1 VLGPYDVLVY
11 TGRATFSGLGKGR
24 TSVGTIAEPRT
35 HKEADLLRDLYQ
47 CTTIPNSQ
55 VAKFTYRLNFG
66 ETYSTHSG
74 EQPCV
79 ECGRLRLMASCFQV
93 ERDGPSVAERD
104 REDAVLHTPVCDVL
118 GVEVPIMQA
127 AIWPAT
133 APELVAAVS
142 DAGGLGSI
150 GSVFESAESVE
161 GQIARVRELTSRPF
175 AVNHVVPLLDEEAF
189 KVTLE
194 AEPAVISLALGD
206 PGDLV
211 ERAHA
216 AGAKVVHQVHTVA
229 QARRVAEL
237 AVDVIIAQGSEAGG
251 QGLSLGVGAMALIPQ
266 VVDAVSPIPVL
277 AAGAVAD
284 GRGLAAALVLGAQ
297 GANVGTRF
305 LASEEASADESW
317 KRTILATESEDVVK
331 FEVWKEIFPPPS
343 EGAYETAPRVMR
355 TSFVEEWQRRPE
367 AARRE
372 AERLRDEVM
381 SVVRERRVHELVP
394 FTGQT
399 AGMIHA
405 VLPASEIIRG
415 MVSEAEEAL
424 RGATQFLD

>member
-1 VLGPYDVLVY
+1 LARRCLNGS
-11 TGRATFSGLGKGR
+11 GRMAM
-24 TSVGTIAEPRT
+24 
-35 HKEADLLRDLYQ
+35 LR
-47 CTTIPNSQ
+47 
-55 VAKFTYRLNFG
+55 
-66 ETYSTHSG
+66 
-74 EQPCV
+74 
-79 ECGRLRLMASCFQV
+79 
-93 ERDGPSVAERD
+93 
-104 REDAVLHTPVCDVL
+104 TPVCDVL
-118 GVEVPIMQA
+118 GIEAPIMQA

-133 APELVAAVS
+133 APQLVAAVS

-150 GSVFESAESVE
+150 GSVFESAESVQ

-237 AVDVIIAQGSEAGG
+237 AVDAIIAQGSEAGG
-251 QGLSLGVGAMALIPQ
+251 QGMSLGVGAMALIPQ
-266 VVDAVSPIPVL
+266 VVDAVAPIPVL

-284 GRGLAAALVLGAQ
+284 GRGLAATFVLGAQ

-305 LASEEASADESW
+305 LASEEASVDESW
-317 KRTILATESEDVVK
+317 KRTILATQSEDVVR
-331 FEVWKEIFPPPS
+331 FEVWKEIFPPTS
-343 EGAYETAPRVMR
+343 EGAYETVPRVMR
-355 TSFVEEWQRRPE
+355 TAFVEEWQRRPE
-367 AARRE
+367 EARRE
-372 AERLRDEVM
+372 AERLRGELM
-381 SVVRERRVHELVP
+381 SVVRERRPHELVP

-399 AGMIHA
+399 AGMIDEI
-405 VLPASEIIRG
+405 LPAGEIVRT

-424 RGATQFLD
+424 RAASQFLR